1 MSRRPTAFSLLITGA
16 LLFLLLAPAMALHL
30 RAIGQVIEH
39 PALWEKVSPF
49 TPTSLSLLW
58 RSLLLCMGVF
68 GASLLMGVPVGF
80 GLARGPRWWRIA
92 AGPLCAIALSI
103 PPALSAAPFVSLSV
117 SAGVPEDGSLG
128 TFLLAVLALAGCY
141 FPLVAGATMIA
152 VQSLPP
158 GEEEAAL
165 LLSGEWGAWTGVLR
179 GRILPAALGG
189 AFGSAALALWE
200 MGAPD
205 LLGWP
210 TFSMHVY
217 RNLAATDASV
227 AGLFQLSG
235 PLTSAT
241 TGLPVLVL
249 GLALLWP
256 AMRLLRGLE
265 LRAVTGLSAEAPS
278 RLGNGLCVLGSLTLL
293 MFPLWLLARFAWAIE
308 SEEAAKI
315 AVAANV
321 DIIENTIL
329 LPGIA
334 ALVGIA
340 GSFVLG
346 VMWRQWPLRWR
357 QGVLLLVLCPM
368 LVTPV
373 VLGVALI
380 EAWNHA
386 AFAAIYDS
394 PYGMTL
400 IGYGARFGPLLLA
413 LMIWSVQSVEEDL
426 LRAAQ
431 GLGAN
436 WPTLGRTIIA
446 PLLKTTL
453 VGLCALM
460 FALCAGELTVTVLVQ
475 SPGGA
480 TLPIPI
486 FSLLHAG
493 LAADVAI
500 LSLLQCALSG
510 GAMVLASLFLY
521 RRTAK

>member
-1 MSRRPTAFSLLITGA
+1 MTRRPTAFSLLVTGA
-16 LLFLLLAPAMALHL
+16 LLFLLLAPAIALHV
-30 RAIGQVIEH
+30 RALQAVLAH
-39 PALWEKVSPF
+39 PSLWEKVSPF

-58 RSLLLCMGVF
+58 RSLLLCIGVF
-68 GASLLMGVPVGF
+68 LASLLMGVPVGF
-80 GLARGPRWWRIA
+80 GLARGPKWWRLV

-128 TFLLAVLALAGCY
+128 TYLLAVLALAGCY

-165 LLSGEWGAWTGVLR
+165 LLSSEWGAWTGVLR
-179 GRILPAALGG
+179 GRVLPAAVGG

-265 LRAVTGLSAEAPS
+265 LRSASGTTVERPSAMANWLS
-278 RLGNGLCVLGSLTLL
+278 LLGSATLL
-293 MFPLWLLARFAWAIE
+293 MFPLWLLVRFTLAIE
-308 SEEAAKI
+308 SPHAAQ
-315 AVAANV
+315 VALMANV
-321 DIIENTIL
+321 DIIQNTLL

-334 ALVGIA
+334 AVFGMLSA
-340 GSFVLG
+340 FVLAM
-346 VMWRQWPLRWR
+346 MWRQWPLRWR
-357 QGVLLLVLCPM
+357 QGVLLLVLCPL

-380 EAWNHA
+380 EAWNQA
-386 AFAAIYDS
+386 ALASIYDS

-400 IGYGARFGPLLLA
+400 IGYASRFGPLLLA

-431 GLGAN
+431 GLGAS
-436 WPTLGRTIIA
+436 WPTLGWSIVA
-446 PLLKTTL
+446 PMLKTTL

-493 LAADVAI
+493 LTADVAV

-510 GAMVLASLFLY
+510 AAMILATLFLY
-521 RRTAK
+521 RRSSR